1 MGLGAGQKR
10 GTSKIGAQHSEGG
23 EEMPKLT
30 ISDGAKLNY
39 RIDDFTPPW
48 VEDKD
53 KGTILMHHGFA
64 RNMKWWT
71 MMVPAL
77 SRKYRVLRLDARG
90 CGGKST
96 VPAKGVTWSIERL
109 MEDVVNLLDHLS
121 IRKFHWVGEASGGM
135 VGLMFAVTY
144 PERVNSLTLINTPFK
159 LPADAM
165 HFRSLGYSDPP
176 EAIEKL
182 GFKEWTMRTL
192 SSRFGNLSI
201 AGQQIQDWVIG
212 EFSKT
217 PTRVAASFLRIYQLF
232 DFSNRL
238 AEVKVPILIIRAS
251 NSQVTTPEEEE
262 KEYRSFVQ
270 QQIPNAR
277 ILTLQAI
284 GGNNLHLLRPDDCTE
299 EIQNF
304 LETTVQ

>member
-1 MGLGAGQKR
+1 VGAGQKR
-10 GTSKIGAQHSEGG
+10 GTPKVEAKHSEGG

-30 ISDGAKLNY
+30 IDDGAKLNY

-53 KGTILMHHGFA
+53 KDTILMHHGFA

-90 CGGKST
+90 GGEST
-96 VPAKGVTWSIERL
+96 VPAKVVTWSIERL

-121 IRKFHWVGEASGGM
+121 IRKIHWVGESSGGM

-144 PERVNSLTLINTPFK
+144 PERVNSLTLITTPFHMED
-159 LPADAM
+159 PM
-165 HFRSLGYSDPP
+165 HLRSLGYHDAP
-176 EAIEKL
+176 EAMEKL

-192 SSRFGNLSI
+192 SSRFGELST
-201 AGQQIQDWVIG
+201 AGQQVRDWVIA
-212 EFSKT
+212 EFLKT
-217 PTRVAASFLRIYQLF
+217 PTRVAATLHRIFQSF
-232 DFSNRL
+232 DFSKRL
-238 AEVKVPILIIRAS
+238 VEVKVPVLIIRANS
-251 NSQVTTPEEEE
+251 SQVMKPEEEE

-277 ILTLQAI
+277 IITLRDI
-284 GGNNLHLLRPDDCTE
+284 RGHLHLLRPDNCTE
-299 EIQNF
+299 EILNF
-304 LETTVQ
+304 LETVVQ